1 MRSYFQ
7 VNSHR
12 QKTSK
17 NTAAMCCFLKFDS
30 SLQKKWR
37 KSINKPSKRKMQHLR
52 CLLMIYKIV
61 TIRSKP
67 FNMKTWH
74 CRHIEICIRL
84 SYKDVKI
91 PSPILKY
98 VMFLMREIQTKTTL
112 SSLCENI
119 QHLATINIM
128 TCHIMLRGYKSVK
141 GMLN

>member
-30 SLQKKWR
+30 S
-37 KSINKPSKRKMQHLR
+37 INKPSKRKMQYLY
-52 CLLMIYKIV
+52 CLLMICKIV

-67 FNMKTWH
+67 FSLKTWH
-74 CRHIEICIRL
+74 CRHTQINIRL
-84 SYKDVKI
+84 NYKDVKI
-91 PSPILKY
+91 PSSILKY
-98 VMFLMREIQTKTTL
+98 VMFLMREIEAKTTL
-112 SSLCENI
+112 SSLYDNI
-119 QHLATINIM
+119 QHLTTINIM
-128 TCHIMLRGYKSVK
+128 TCHIMLRRYNGVK